1 MKNKV
6 VILVIMSL
14 IFILGNLG
22 CGFMNKNEI
31 EIKEIFSQ
39 KEDEYYIYFYK
50 DDCPYCDMVT
60 EEIKLLEQGNIKVY
74 KINLSKKNNQLI
86 GRGYENGQGSNG
98 KFYVDG
104 ISKYDELYISIA
116 PAIIKISR
124 NKESLD
130 KEASYIAG
138 GSREIIEMF
147 STD

>member
-1 MKNKV
+1 
-6 VILVIMSL
+6 
-14 IFILGNLG
+14 
-22 CGFMNKNEI
+22 
-31 EIKEIFSQ
+31 
-39 KEDEYYIYFYK
+39 
-50 DDCPYCDMVT
+50 MVT

-104 ISKYDELYISIA
+104 ISSYDELYISIA

>member
-14 IFILGNLG
+14 ILILGNLG

-104 ISKYDELYISIA
+104 ISKYDELW
-116 PAIIKISR
+116 
-124 NKESLD
+124 
-130 KEASYIAG
+130 
-138 GSREIIEMF
+138 
-147 STD
+147 T